1 MTDSYAT
8 LLRRLAE
15 LTARVD
21 AQRAEAHAWY
31 EAQCAAAERAVDA
44 AGHAVRRA
52 DKALAA
58 AQEEWEGTESE
69 AAHLWEALRGRIG
82 LSGRRIGPAPG
93 PVPGSTADPATL
105 VAGVRDLLDR
115 TRRPRDLPSSA
126 NPALV
131 LFGVLGAAAAS
142 ALGFAARLTGH
153 RYGGDLAV
161 GLPVLGL
168 VVTLLGPV
176 VGVAPAKLLADRR
189 HATLGP
195 RPIIVVVLAGLVT
208 TGALFAVLR

>member
-1 MTDSYAT
+1 VSESYPA
-8 LLRRLAE
+8 LIRQLAE

-31 EAQCAAAERAVDA
+31 DSQCAAAERAVQA

-52 DKALAA
+52 DAAVAA
-58 AQEEWEGTESE
+58 AQEELESTESE
-69 AAHLWEALRGRIG
+69 AAHLWQALRTRIG
-82 LSGRRIGPAPG
+82 LPGRRIGPPPAPAPG
-93 PVPGSTADPATL
+93 AAADPAAL
-105 VAGVRDLLDR
+105 VDGVRELLDR
-115 TRRPRDLPSSA
+115 AKRPGDLPSSA
-126 NPALV
+126 NPLLV
-131 LFGVLGAAAAS
+131 VFGVLGAAAAS

-161 GLPVLGL
+161 GMPVLGL

-195 RPIIVVVLAGLVT
+195 RPVTVVVLAGLLT
-208 TGALFAVLR
+208 TAALFALLR